1 MAAKKPALPD
11 GSRLSALTQRAR
23 ESQQLRPGAADAD
36 VATST
41 ESRDESSTSTG
52 SATRRAPRR
61 TTQPTTQPTTR
72 SATSSETS
80 SNTGSGTGAGP
91 TASALARQAA
101 GLPATGRGTGLTAA
115 ERQARRRR
123 EKAQLVVELSPDQ
136 KAELLRSAA
145 ENERTLRAEVLA
157 RLFGS

>member
-52 SATRRAPRR
+52 SATRHAPRR
-61 TTQPTTQPTTR
+61 TTQPTTR